1 MVFLGLAEHVVGQ
14 RNYRARSL
22 YNKTIKVLLML
33 GVKITSETNQQS
45 EETRLEIFEQ
55 NAIVFQ

>member
-1 MVFLGLAEHVVGQ
+1 MVFLGLAENLVGQ
-14 RNYRARSL
+14 SNYRVRSL
-22 YNKTIKVLLML
+22 YNKMIKVLLML